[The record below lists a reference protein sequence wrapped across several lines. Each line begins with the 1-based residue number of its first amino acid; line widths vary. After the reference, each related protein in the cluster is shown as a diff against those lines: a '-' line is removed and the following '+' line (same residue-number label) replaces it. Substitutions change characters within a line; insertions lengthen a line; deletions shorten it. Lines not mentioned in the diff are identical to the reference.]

1 MKFNLKTTEDTN
13 EFGACLARC
22 LQAGDVVALVGDLG
36 AGKTTLSQSIGQ
48 SLGVTDYM
56 TSPTFAIVNQYHL
69 ASGLFVHADLYR
81 LDDEEAL
88 YEIGFEQYFDDA
100 NIVVIEWA
108 DKFRDWLNAQAEAI
122 LWIELKYKETGR
134 TVQLSGAPQLIKK
147 LEAACF

>member
-1 MKFNLKTTEDTN
+1 MNVYLKTTEDTSA
-13 EFGACLARC
+13 FGACLARC

-56 TSPTFAIVNQYHL
+56 TSPTFAIANQYDL

-88 YEIGFEQYFDDA
+88 YDIGFEQYFDDA

-108 DKFRDWLNAQAEAI
+108 DKFRDWLNEQADDI
-122 LWIELKYKETGR
+122 LWIELKYKDTGR
-134 TVQLSGAPQLIKK
+134 TAQLSGAPQLINK